1 MAIKKFKE
9 VLENK
14 GYRIDS
20 NDRKI
25 FENGT
30 IESFFGLSSSDCI
43 EFIIYDSNDN
53 QLPQTSYGM
62 VRYIPM
68 TSQNIGDYFMIA
80 EGTLFQRYRFPSE
93 YFIDV
98 ERLLREGGYTNGIFK
113 TQITLINK
121 RIGSET
127 GLDKLWISE
136 ISPSR
141 TEVRLFPNTKGVEI
155 NPELNERFNLFVRHG
170 EFRDDVAKF
179 AIEYIETIKITEIA
193 KVIKNAYG
201 DRWFSKFVNEY
212 KIQSF
217 DIFCTQVYNKF
228 LESVVNEFTGRISD
242 INDINYGKPIAFKPS
257 LSLTKA
263 EVRTKVEKLLI
274 VSISKYLMLP
284 DVKSGFSKKDTL
296 ESIDTP
302 EKILQTKTSD
312 LQIDTKSPEV
322 SIAVIKTATQ
332 SQKDLIFEKEV
343 TREVQDT
350 NIPNISKA
358 RLRREILNNGRY
370 GSDDGVYGNVSS
382 DSGNMRIMNDG
393 FRNNRLRD
401 IDSMEVIQNQQY
413 LL

>member
-179 AIEYIETIKITEIA
+179 AIEYIETIKITDIA

-201 DRWFSKFVNEY
+201 ERWFNKFVNEY

-274 VSISKYLMLP
+274 VSISKYLILP

-312 LQIDTKSPEV
+312 LKIDTKSPEV

-343 TREVQDT
+343 IREVQDT
-350 NIPNISKA
+350 NTPNISKPNYK
-358 RLRREILNNGRY
+358 REILNNGRY
-370 GSDDGVYGNVSS
+370 SSDDGVYGNTYSN
-382 DSGNMRIMNDG
+382 SGNMRIANTG
-393 FRNNRLRD
+393 FKDNG
-401 IDSMEVIQNQQY
+401 SVVAMQNQQY

>member
-358 RLRREILNNGRY
+358 RLRREILNNGKY
-370 GSDDGVYGNVSS
+370 SSDDGVYGNVSS